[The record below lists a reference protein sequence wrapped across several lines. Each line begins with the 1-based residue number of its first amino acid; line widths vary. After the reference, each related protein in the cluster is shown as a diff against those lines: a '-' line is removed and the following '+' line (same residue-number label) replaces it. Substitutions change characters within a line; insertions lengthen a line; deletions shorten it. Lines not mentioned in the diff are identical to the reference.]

1 MLIKEGERGH
11 RGGLSRRKE
20 KNVKKR
26 NILKLKCG
34 Y

>member
-26 NILKLKCG
+26 NVLN
-34 Y
+34 